1 MTRQKPES
9 VIHPS
14 VSQFLTSVS
23 ILPWFCWG
31 YLEQASELFLVWG
44 AGTFCPKTTT
54 GSSQS
59 RTPIVPLLFSPPTAF
74 QGCLLPQTKTST
86 LQYTN
91 SKGIKAPSHYSFLSI
106 PVFFLFGSLRLRLWE
121 EASSFTNSIT
131 WRDPL
136 YLFSKWSFFYFLL
149 LYKSH

>member
-1 MTRQKPES
+1 MP
-9 VIHPS
+9 
-14 VSQFLTSVS
+14 
-23 ILPWFCWG
+23 
-31 YLEQASELFLVWG
+31 LFLSSSQVFLYCPDFAEATWNRLLSCFLYGG
-44 AGTFCPKTTT
+44 AGTFCPKTMT

-91 SKGIKAPSHYSFLSI
+91 SKGIKTPSHYSFLSI

-131 WRDPL
+131 GRDPL
-136 YLFSKWSFFYFLL
+136 YLFSK
-149 LYKSH
+149 